1 MMIDIAHPGR
11 IVVLTGKGGRLAR
24 WRHAFRS
31 EPQDNCNNPADVI
44 LCLIYQKA

>member
-24 WRHAFRS
+24 WRHALDRNRKIIATT
-31 EPQDNCNNPADVI
+31 PQM
-44 LCLIYQKA
+44 